1 MLLELLLTALLV
13 ERINDSAS
21 TSTVARTTLGGR
33 SYETARMLFRTDTP
47 LDQQPATPAPASAP
61 AATLDY
67 DFYKARVQPLFT
79 EKRVDHAR
87 CVTCHAGSTTLR
99 LQPLSPGATFWNEE
113 QTRKNFDAVSAM
125 VVPGS
130 PGASKL
136 LRHPLSRAAGG
147 DVFHGGGQHWTTKD
161 DPDWQ
166 VLSAWVN
173 GATLA
178 TGTPARVAR
187 IVQTNAAG
195 DNIHLI
201 DPVTNKVVGVINDIE
216 VPHGVTSAP
225 DGTRMYFTNES
236 LHTLDVVDAA
246 TLAVV
251 SRIPLSGRPNN
262 VYVSKDGKKVY
273 VGITEAPGA
282 VDVID
287 AVALTRA
294 KSIPVKGGI
303 HNVYV
308 TPDGKY
314 AVAGSI
320 PGRLITVIDT
330 ATDTIAWELQ
340 MSAGIRPMTFEQAK
354 DGSTSRIFVQL
365 SDYHGIAVVD
375 FNTRKEVS
383 RFDMADIPS
392 EHKHTEGL
400 QGAPAHGLGVTP
412 DGKILFATSKW
423 YGQLYA
429 YSLPDLKPIGSVH
442 VGQHPE
448 WLTFSPD
455 GRRVYVAVAGDNLVS
470 VVETATLKEIARIPV
485 GQVPKRNGTAMLRQ

>member
-1 MLLELLLTALLV
+1 MLLELLLTALL
-13 ERINDSAS
+13 
-21 TSTVARTTLGGR
+21 G
-33 SYETARMLFRTDTP
+33 P
-47 LDQQPATPAPASAP
+47 QPATPPPAAQASAP

-67 DFYKARVQPLFT
+67 DFFKARVQPLFT

-99 LQPLSPGATFWNEE
+99 LQALSPGATFWNEE
-113 QTRKNFDAVSAM
+113 QTRKNFEAVTAM

-136 LRHPLSRAAGG
+136 LRHPLARAAGG
-147 DVFHGGGQHWTTKD
+147 DLFHGGGQHWTSKD

-178 TGTPARVAR
+178 TGSPARVAR
-187 IVQTNAAG
+187 IIQTNAAG

-201 DPVTNKVVGVINDIE
+201 DPATNKVVGVINDIE

-225 DGTRMYFTNES
+225 DGTRIYFTNES
-236 LHTLDVVDAA
+236 LHTVDVVDAA
-246 TLAVV
+246 TLAVTA
-251 SRIPLSGRPNN
+251 RIPLSGRPNN
-262 VYVSKDGKKVY
+262 LFVGKDGKKVY

-287 AVALTRA
+287 TVTLTRA

-314 AVAGSI
+314 AVSGSI
-320 PGRLITVIDT
+320 PNRMITVIDT

-383 RFDMADIPS
+383 RFLMADIPG
-392 EHKHTEGL
+392 EEKHTQGL

-412 DGKILFATSKW
+412 DGKMLIATSKVFS
-423 YGQLYA
+423 QLYA
-429 YSLPDLKPIGSVH
+429 YSLPDLKPMGTVH

-448 WLTFSPD
+448 WVTFSPD
-455 GRRVYVAVAGDNLVS
+455 GKSIYVAAAGDNAVS
-470 VVETATLKEIARIPV
+470 VVSTATLKEIARIPV